1 MRCPEDMQIYS
12 FAKYFPIQLGGLLVA
27 GSSYRLPKNR
37 IDSATVAE
45 IRRLNHKKLA
55 GRLSKL
61 GLAPRFTLSLIR
73 IRRCLLSRLYKSVSL
88 QAM

>member
-37 IDSATVAE
+37 IDSATEQYIKSVLSYYQQDIDKIAE

-61 GLAPRFTLSLIR
+61 GLAPRLLLR
-73 IRRCLLSRLYKSVSL
+73 ILF
-88 QAM
+88 